1 MKFYFGILLLII
13 ISCNSSSNKN
23 YANDK
28 LLAKVYDKPLYLSEL
43 SDIFSDQTMSK
54 ADSNQLIANYVERWV
69 RDNAIMYEAEKNVPK
84 DLNLDKLVKNYR
96 SSLVRSIYEK
106 SIIEEALDSTVTL
119 SELNDFY
126 DKNKDQYQLET
137 PIVRCYL
144 IKLEKNAPDQD
155 AVRDWWDDIN
165 EADNLKRLLNYCK
178 SNAKVYMLDDKM
190 WYKVEDLVGI
200 LPNGKI
206 SPDNVHKEEMTF
218 KDDNFQYFFKII
230 ELVNKKETAPMS
242 YIKDQ
247 AIKYILH
254 KRKMKLLDEK
264 IENIY
269 NKELLNK
276 NIEIYNLN

>member
-1 MKFYFGILLLII
+1 
-13 ISCNSSSNKN
+13 
-23 YANDK
+23 
-28 LLAKVYDKPLYLSEL
+28 
-43 SDIFSDQTMSK
+43 
-54 ADSNQLIANYVERWV
+54 
-69 RDNAIMYEAEKNVPK
+69 
-84 DLNLDKLVKNYR
+84 
-96 SSLVRSIYEK
+96 
-106 SIIEEALDSTVTL
+106 
-119 SELNDFY
+119 
-126 DKNKDQYQLET
+126 
-137 PIVRCYL
+137 
-144 IKLEKNAPDQD
+144 
-155 AVRDWWDDIN
+155 
-165 EADNLKRLLNYCK
+165 
-178 SNAKVYMLDDKM
+178 MLDEKM